1 MNVNHFDISKTG
13 MLFFDLLNSFIHGG
27 DEDVKARKMPMVK
40 NAVRLMR
47 ASRAA
52 AMPIFF
58 AKANHRS
65 DGFTASNLITDT
77 DTKLKPWHNGMVA
90 WRKPNAVESDWGSE
104 VIPELEPCP
113 DDYYIPKCRYSA
125 FYQTYL
131 DLALRARGID
141 TLIIS
146 GGSTDVGVCA
156 TVFAGR
162 DHDYHLIVARD
173 ACATGHDQR
182 AHDALMELVF
192 PRMAR
197 IRTTDEIIEMIRGKS
212 AP

>member
-1 MNVNHFDISKTG
+1 MNIDHFDGSTTAI
-13 MLFFDLLNSFIHGG
+13 LFFDLLNSFIHGG
-27 DEDVKARKMPMVK
+27 DESAKAKKMPMVQ

-47 ASRAA
+47 ACRGAA
-52 AMPIFF
+52 IPIFF
-58 AKANHRS
+58 ASASHHPS
-65 DGFTASNLITDT
+65 GSTASNLITDT
-77 DTKLKPWHNGMVA
+77 DTSLKPWPDGMVA
-90 WRKPNAVESDWGSE
+90 WRKPHTIQGDWGSQ
-104 VIPELEPCP
+104 VIAELEPRP
-113 DDYYIPKCRYSA
+113 EDYYIPKCRYSA

-141 TLIIS
+141 TLIVA

-173 ACATGHDQR
+173 ACATSHDPR
-182 AHDALMELVF
+182 SHDMLMDLVF

-197 IRTTDEIIEMIRGKS
+197 VRGTEQIIAMIHTP
-212 AP
+212 AQA

>member
-1 MNVNHFDISKTG
+1 MNIDQFDSSKTA

-27 DEDVKARKMPMVK
+27 DDKAKAKKMPMVH
-40 NAVRLMR
+40 NAVRLMQACR
-47 ASRAA
+47 GAPI
-52 AMPIFF
+52 PIFF
-58 AKANHRS
+58 ASASHHPS
-65 DGFTASNLITDT
+65 GSTASNLITDT
-77 DTKLKPWHNGMVA
+77 DTSLKPWPEGVVA
-90 WRKPNAVESDWGSE
+90 WRKSHTIQGDWGSQ
-104 VIPELEPCP
+104 VIAELDPRA

-131 DLALRARGID
+131 DLALRSRAID

-162 DHDYHLIVARD
+162 DHDYHLIIARD
-173 ACATGHDQR
+173 ACATSHDPR
-182 AHDALMELVF
+182 SHDTLMDLVF

-197 IRTTDEIIEMIRGKS
+197 VRSTDQIMAMIQTASK
-212 AP
+212 A